1 MESTGPLL
9 ALIETDVIQP
19 ISNLPSTHR
28 YGAVASVR
36 FARDRQTGEFRGL
49 AFVDMEHLQEACVRV
64 CLCVCV
70 CACVRMERLRR
81 AMLPAHSCRIRAS
94 ASENT
99 HMRAC
104 AHKHTRTRTHTHA
117 HVRFVCS

>member
-1 MESTGPLL
+1 MGASRADAINPIYQLGTIMEPTGPLL
-9 ALIETDVIQP
+9 ALIEPDVIQP

-64 CLCVCV
+64 CLRVCACVCV
-70 CACVRMERLRR
+70 CACV
-81 AMLPAHSCRIRAS
+81 
-94 ASENT
+94 
-99 HMRAC
+99 
-104 AHKHTRTRTHTHA
+104 
-117 HVRFVCS
+117 

>member
-70 CACVRMERLRR
+70 CACVRMVCLRV
-81 AMLPAHSCRIRAS
+81 CV
-94 ASENT
+94 
-99 HMRAC
+99 C
-104 AHKHTRTRTHTHA
+104 ALATGDAPSTLVSYTRK
-117 HVRFVCS
+117 CK